1 MYSILF
7 RSSIFK
13 ALALCLLL
21 LFGVRGEGYGQRVYA
36 DAQRNGTTGT
46 VGSGSVTNPTF
57 SIDASNLSNF
67 TRLSASSA
75 VLASGGAWQQLIFD
89 RTFAGNTTIYIK
101 LNVASS
107 LLGGSVTLKTYSGST
122 ANTDGNEVASSSN
135 SFTAIDGTTYLA
147 VTGNISFNAV
157 RVTLS
162 APALLGSSTADIY
175 YAFYEPVNKR
185 CADVLGVSVGG
196 TGISLGGGV
205 SNPLNAVDNNL
216 TTYSSLTGGLLGL
229 GYTITQTAYF
239 SNLSN
244 PGDAA
249 TITFSLPPSLLQ
261 LSLFNNVTINLYNGN
276 TLVNTGTIGSLLSL
290 DLLGLLRSGQRY
302 TVSLSSTPVFD
313 RIEIAI
319 ATGVS
324 LLTDF
329 RIHEI
334 QRTPAK
340 PTVPIA
346 YPQVQAVCYG
356 QTATLTAAPTSSGSV
371 LRWYNQVNDGTLI
384 QEGSPY
390 ITPPITVAE
399 GDTAFFYVAA
409 TWNSACPAESERVK
423 VAVVANSLPSIT
435 LSPLASMCQGE
446 TSVSIAYTTTTNSPT
461 SYSITWTDSPTDFI
475 NVVNQMLTPN
485 SINLSVPGSAAIGTY
500 SGILKVKSANGC
512 VSSEISFSVEI
523 HPKPSPPHIT
533 AN

>member
-7 RSSIFK
+7 RSPIFK

-21 LFGVRGEGYGQRVYA
+21 LFGVKGEGYGQRVYA
-36 DAQRNGTTGT
+36 NMQRNGTTGT
-46 VGSGSVTNPTF
+46 AGSGSVINPTF
-57 SIDASNLSNF
+57 SIDANNLSNF

-89 RTFAGNTTIYIK
+89 RTFAGNTTIYVK

-107 LLGGSVTLKTYSGST
+107 LLGGGVTLKVYNGST
-122 ANTDGNEVASSSN
+122 ISLDGNEVASASN
-135 SFTAIDGTTYLA
+135 FFTAIDGTTYLA
-147 VTGNISFNAV
+147 ITGSTSFNAV
-157 RVTLS
+157 RITLG
-162 APALLGSSTADIY
+162 APALLGTSTADIY

-185 CADVLGVSVGG
+185 CAEVLGVSIGG

-229 GYTITQTAYF
+229 GYTITQAAYF

-249 TITFSLPPSLLQ
+249 TVTFSLPPSLLQ

-313 RIEIAI
+313 RIEIAV

-340 PTVPIA
+340 PTVPIV
-346 YPQVQAVCYG
+346 YPQAQAVCYG
-356 QTATLTAAPTSSGSV
+356 QTATLTAVPTSSGSV
-371 LRWYNQVNDGTLI
+371 LRWYNQVNDGTLLH
-384 QEGSPY
+384 EGSPY
-390 ITPPITVAE
+390 ITPPVTVAE
-399 GDTAFFYVAA
+399 GDTTFFYVAA
-409 TWNSACPAESERVK
+409 AWNSDCPAESERVK
-423 VAVVANSLPSIT
+423 VAVIANPLPGIT
-435 LSPLASMCQGE
+435 LLSPANLCQGE
-446 TSVSIAYTTTTNSPT
+446 TNAPLMYSATAGNPV
-461 SYSITWTDSPTDFI
+461 SYSITWIGSPTGFI
-475 NVVNQMLTPN
+475 NVIDQIFPST
-485 SINLSVPGSAAIGTY
+485 SINLSVPENASVGTY
-500 SGILKVKSANGC
+500 SGILKVKNANGC
-512 VSSEISFSVEI
+512 ESSELAFSVEI
-523 HPKPSPPHIT
+523 HPKPAPPHII

>member
-36 DAQRNGTTGT
+36 DAQRNGTTGGG
-46 VGSGSVTNPTF
+46 GSIVDPTN
-57 SIDASNLSNF
+57 SINQADLTDF
-67 TRLSASSA
+67 TRLSSSSLIG
-75 VLASGGAWQQLIFD
+75 VSTSWQQLIFS
-89 RTFAGNTTIYIK
+89 TTTISTTATVYIK
-101 LNVASS
+101 INSS
-107 LLGGSVTLKTYSGST
+107 GALLGGGITAQAYAGSSILNVGNPVQT
-122 ANTDGNEVASSSN
+122 QTTSFTSIDGN
-135 SFTAIDGTTYLA
+135 TYLA
-147 VTGNISFNAV
+147 VTGSNSFNAV
-157 RVTLS
+157 RITLS
-162 APALLGSSTADIY
+162 SPVALGTSTANIY

-261 LSLFNNVTINLYNGN
+261 LSLFNNVTINLYSGN

-313 RIEIAI
+313 RIEIAV

-346 YPQVQAVCYG
+346 YPQAQAVCYG

-371 LRWYNQVNDGTLI
+371 LRWYNRVNDGTLL

-409 TWNSACPAESERVK
+409 AWNSACPAESERVK

-485 SINLSVPGSAAIGTY
+485 SINLSIPGSAAIGTY